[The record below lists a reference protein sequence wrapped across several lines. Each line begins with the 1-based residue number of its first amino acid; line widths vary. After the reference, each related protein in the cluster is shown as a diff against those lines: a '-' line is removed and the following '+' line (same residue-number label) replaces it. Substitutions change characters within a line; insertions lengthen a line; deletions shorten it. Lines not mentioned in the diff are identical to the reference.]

1 VNSLDTHGGGT
12 GGQPE
17 STRPGTELVDHCREV
32 LERAF
37 EYLDGEMSTLDC
49 DRLKAHLDECES
61 CVQQLADDEQLK
73 RAIREGCPCE
83 EAPRELRARIIV
95 GITTVSVSTS

>member
-1 VNSLDTHGGGT
+1 MNSVDTEGGGHLA
-12 GGQPE
+12 G
-17 STRPGTELVDHCREV
+17 RPGSELVDHCREV

-49 DRLKAHLDECES
+49 DRLKAHLDECQS

-83 EAPRELRARIIV
+83 EAPRDLRARILVSITEV
-95 GITTVSVSTS
+95 GVTTT